1 MPSLIESFSLGVCY
15 PVQSR
20 TRPRRH
26 LLGYLVPVVA
36 FAVGM
41 AIPKAFELNFKVRVQ
56 PWSLGNM
63 TTSMLDM
70 KQKTAV

>member
-41 AIPKAFELNFKVRVQ
+41 AIPKAFELNFKVRV
-56 PWSLGNM
+56 
-63 TTSMLDM
+63 
-70 KQKTAV
+70 